1 MSVTPAYNKLNMFSK
16 EVYQQRRQRIC
27 ELLPDSFLLF
37 VGNAE
42 EPFNYAGNTYS
53 FRQDST
59 FLYLFGIDS
68 PNYAATID
76 TATGNVTIYAD
87 DVTLDDTIWTG
98 ELPSVAVVASLVGV
112 ATTKPSSAL
121 AEDVKCVMKYRRVH
135 YVPASRAS
143 SVQKI
148 ASILG
153 LQTAAV
159 NEYVSE
165 PLIKSLVSMRSVKEQ
180 CEIEELENYMRV
192 GYDMHVSAM
201 KMAREGNSE
210 QVIRSV
216 IDYMSLRN
224 GGHVS
229 FPTICTVHGEILHN
243 SPTTQV
249 LKNGDLLL
257 VDAGSESPL
266 HYATDNTRTT
276 PVGGHFSQQQR
287 EIYNIVLNANNAV
300 AAAVRP
306 GVFYRDMHLLAMR
319 TIVDGLSQLGIMKGN
334 IDDAVANGAYAL
346 FCPHGVGHML
356 GLDVHDME
364 GYGENYVGYDEE
376 VQRSTQ
382 FGFSALRMARRLQAG
397 FIVTDEPG
405 IYFIPALI
413 DKWQAEG
420 ICKDFI
426 NYEKLHTYRNFGGIR
441 LEDDLLIT
449 PNGGRVL
456 GQRIP
461 INPNEVESIVCNAN
475 K

>member
-1 MSVTPAYNKLNMFSK
+1 MFSK
-16 EVYQQRRQRIC
+16 EVYENRRQRLC
-27 ELLPDSFLLF
+27 EMLPESFLLF

-42 EPFNYAGNTYS
+42 EPFNYASNTYS

-87 DVTLDDTIWTG
+87 DITLDDAIWTG
-98 ELPSVAVVASLVGV
+98 ELPSVSVIAALSGV
-112 ATTKPSSAL
+112 TITKPSGAL
-121 AEDVKCVMKYRRVH
+121 FDDVRSELKRRRVH
-135 YVPASRAS
+135 FVPAYRATT
-143 SVQKI
+143 VQKI
-148 ASILG
+148 AAMLG
-153 LQTAAV
+153 LQTEAV
-159 NEYVSE
+159 NTYVSE
-165 PLIKSLVSMRSVKEQ
+165 PLIKSLVTLRSTKEQ

-210 QVIRSV
+210 QVVRAIV
-216 IDYMSLRN
+216 DYISQRN

-229 FPTICTVHGEILHN
+229 FPTICTIHGEILHN

-276 PVGGHFSQQQR
+276 PVGGHFTQQQR

-319 TIVDGLSQLGIMKGN
+319 TIVEGLTQVGIMKGN

-382 FGFSALRMARRLQAG
+382 FGFSALRMARRLQPG

-426 NYEKLHTYRNFGGIR
+426 NYEKLKTYRTFGGIR

-449 PNGGRVL
+449 PDGGRVL

-461 INPNEVESIVCNAN
+461 INPDDVESIVCS